1 MVSRVQ
7 LAIYKHCTTMLQ
19 IQIDINNLSLS
30 STNNFSGYGMQVG
43 SNSWG

>member
-1 MVSRVQ
+1 MVSHVQ
-7 LAIYKHCTTMLQ
+7 LAIYKHCTTILQ

-30 STNNFSGYGMQVG
+30 STNTFCAYGMQVG